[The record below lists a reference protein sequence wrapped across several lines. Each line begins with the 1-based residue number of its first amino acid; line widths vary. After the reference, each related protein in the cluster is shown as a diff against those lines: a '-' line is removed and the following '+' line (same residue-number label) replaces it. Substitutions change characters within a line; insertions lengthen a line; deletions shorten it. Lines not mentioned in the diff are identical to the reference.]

1 MPDFVLAIILRPF
14 VLLLISVLFLIPGRL
29 AVQRWLPDGR
39 ITRVIM
45 WQIPNWATPRI
56 WTLGGQKPLTRPE
69 HLNLPWIGLSEPQQS
84 LGLLQEKK
92 NNREALKDARLP
104 CGGYKLH

>member
-39 ITRVIM
+39 IKRVLL
-45 WQIPNWATPRI
+45 WRIP
-56 WTLGGQKPLTRPE
+56 K
-69 HLNLPWIGLSEPQQS
+69 
-84 LGLLQEKK
+84 
-92 NNREALKDARLP
+92 
-104 CGGYKLH
+104 